1 MSFTSLLAL
10 PALAVLGGAIFAPTS
25 VAAISELKQ
34 VHVITRHGARAPLP
48 KNGTTLTELA
58 GPVLTPLG
66 QYQLFEVGQWL
77 RQVYFNTT
85 SGASLSSSAEY
96 NQAQVRL
103 ESSDLDRTLMSANA
117 LSWGLFPKTA
127 PTDED
132 EVQGSLPPIT
142 SIPVYSI
149 LESNDIYLR
158 AYHTNCPVF
167 LERLDT
173 LYESA
178 QWKAIE
184 SKHMEILNKM
194 ETVFPEEFA
203 ERVVDKDGDGP
214 EPATV
219 TDLDLELAQFW
230 TYYDKINVART
241 ECSPDPTVSGCLRLS
256 PDVVQL
262 VDSLTEE
269 EFLEVE
275 ELMATTERL
284 KFGPDIAG
292 NLLGSPLLKR
302 MLDRVQEDATFFL
315 YSAHAPTLFSLMSTL
330 QETIDVE
337 AYPEYGSAII
347 MEVYQDSTTK
357 VANSIRFVYKSS
369 IKETGVY
376 VPIRNANC
384 EEAFEGTTPLSTE
397 GSATTSSVSQC
408 NLDKFMKWA
417 RRNTLTDVE
426 DWCSACQNIEADVCM
441 QIELDKYPLEGRVEG
456 QKDDSTDA
464 LIMVGTFFGGLL
476 VGLLM
481 MTTGVYYRDHSQR
494 QAESTVSLDARDNV
508 PVSSADHAEGP
519 AVTSNIS

>member
-1 MSFTSLLAL
+1 MSLTSLLVL

-25 VAAISELKQ
+25 VVAVSELKQ

-48 KNGTTLTELA
+48 KNGTSLTELA

-66 QYQLFEVGQWL
+66 QYQLFEVGRWL

-85 SGASLSSSAEY
+85 SGASLSSSADY

-127 PTDED
+127 TADDDAVDE
-132 EVQGSLPPIT
+132 SLPAIT

-158 AYHTNCPVF
+158 AYHNNCPVF
-167 LERLDT
+167 LDRLDA
-173 LYESA
+173 LYASP

-184 SKHMEILNKM
+184 ENHVGILTKM
-194 ETVFPEEFA
+194 ESVFPSEF
-203 ERVVDKDGDGP
+203 EDDGS
-214 EPATV
+214 TIN
-219 TDLDLELAQFW
+219 DLDMALEEFW
-230 TYYDKINVART
+230 TYYDKVNVART
-241 ECSPDPTVSGCLRLS
+241 ECYPDPTVSGCLSLS
-256 PDVVQL
+256 PDVVAL
-262 VDSLTEE
+262 VSSLTEE
-269 EFLEVE
+269 EFLEAE
-275 ELMATTERL
+275 ELMATTESL
-284 KFGPDIAG
+284 KFGPDRAG

-302 MLDRVQEDATFFL
+302 MLDRTQEDATFFL
-315 YSAHAPTLFSLMSTL
+315 YSAHAPTMFSLMSAL
-330 QETIDVE
+330 QEEITVE

-369 IKETGVY
+369 VKETGIY
-376 VPIRNANC
+376 VPIRHADC
-384 EEAFEGTTPLSTE
+384 EEAFEGTSPLSTE
-397 GSATTSSVSQC
+397 GSTSVTHC

-417 RRNTLTDVE
+417 QRNTLMNVE
-426 DWCSACQNIEADVCM
+426 DWCSECQNIEADVCM
-441 QIELDKYPLEGRVEG
+441 QIELEKYPLEERVEG
-456 QKDDSTDA
+456 KDDDSKDA

-481 MTTGVYYRDHSQR
+481 MTTGVYYKDVSQR
-494 QAESTVSLDARDNV
+494 NAASTGSMDVRDDND
-508 PVSSADHAEGP
+508 PASSTEPSEGP